1 VTVECSVAPGAPV
14 FRMRVAPRASQTA
27 AAGSHDG
34 ALKVRVAAP
43 PVEGAANEELRRY
56 LARSFGV
63 GRGDVEIT
71 SGLASKTKTV
81 RVRGATPERLALLA
95 G

>member
-1 VTVECSVAPGAPV
+1 VPDYKLSDGAIA
-14 FRMRVAPRASQTA
+14 FRVRVAPRAPVTG
-27 AAGSHDG
+27 AAGEHDG

-43 PVEGAANEELRRY
+43 PVEGAANEELVRF

-63 GRGDVEIT
+63 TLKDVEIT
-71 SGLASKTKTV
+71 AGHTSRTKSV
-81 RVRGATPERLALLA
+81 RVRGGTAERLALLA